1 MRLIS
6 LRLRQW
12 RSYED
17 CTIEFPD
24 GLVGVQGPNGAG
36 KSTVAEAIGWALFG
50 KRRHRA
56 KVADLRRQGAP
67 KGAKSCVELEFQLG
81 PSSYR
86 IERFVGGDAR
96 LWINGELETQKAT
109 DTNARVAQELDL
121 TWEVFQRTVFA
132 QQKDVAALDPS
143 AGSDQRKSHVE
154 RLLGLERFKNAA
166 TRAKSDA
173 KLLAAELDGLRQLA
187 PDLQEIEQALK
198 ESERKAAE
206 GDPAVAAAKTACE
219 EATKARA
226 EARKQLTDEQERVK
240 TADLLKQ
247 RQESEKSAAEEASES
262 VGRLKAQIKERT
274 GQLKRLEKLAPE
286 VRTLKATEKTLG
298 LWDELAAATQELEE
312 VEAELA
318 QLPYDRKQ
326 ATAEE
331 GRLNKLID
339 ERAQLLA
346 DRPDVA
352 GRVAAAKARL
362 DGLRAAE
369 RAGSVDD
376 AKAAVKK
383 LEGDLTQVQQQLA
396 VTKADLAH
404 DEAHVGEVE
413 TGGPDTPC
421 PVCRKP
427 YGDEY
432 GEILNG
438 YRTRIAASEKR
449 LPTLQAECQ
458 RLQKQLDEARE
469 AHGAARRAADAL
481 KESSGAPD
489 AATAADELEEREGE
503 QRGIDARLEA
513 LKREIPALSKECEAR
528 NKLGERWQELDA
540 TRKAQSN
547 RVNKALKVLDLS
559 SYDAAGHAVVR
570 TSHGRL
576 LDLEEEATA
585 LREMTADMP
594 HLRRELDEESEKL
607 KSVQETLGKTNLKL
621 AELALAPK
629 LLAKLERR
637 ANEVDDARDT
647 AQEALTAAKL
657 EAQNRSQEVRALRT
671 SLNEAKKAQ
680 KAIAAKA
687 TDLRQHEVAADL
699 LSKFRDQQSR
709 RAWPRLEQVASA
721 LLNAATD
728 GRYADVKLAS
738 DYRLIIVDRG
748 EEHELTRFSG
758 GEQDLANLCLRLAI
772 ADWVSKERNVDLG
785 FVILDEV
792 FGSQDEER
800 RQRLLS
806 ELRALS
812 NRFRQMLVITHL
824 PEIAELCDAQLVVS
838 LPEPG
843 RSTASLA

>member
-1 MRLIS
+1 
-6 LRLRQW
+6 
-12 RSYED
+12 
-17 CTIEFPD
+17 
-24 GLVGVQGPNGAG
+24 
-36 KSTVAEAIGWALFG
+36 
-50 KRRHRA
+50 
-56 KVADLRRQGAP
+56 
-67 KGAKSCVELEFQLG
+67 
-81 PSSYR
+81 
-86 IERFVGGDAR
+86 
-96 LWINGELETQKAT
+96 
-109 DTNARVAQELDL
+109 
-121 TWEVFQRTVFA
+121 
-132 QQKDVAALDPS
+132 
-143 AGSDQRKSHVE
+143 
-154 RLLGLERFKNAA
+154 
-166 TRAKSDA
+166 
-173 KLLAAELDGLRQLA
+173 LRQLA
-187 PDLQEIEQALK
+187 PDLHEIEQALK

-206 GDPAVAAAKTACE
+206 GDPAVAAAMTGWE

-226 EARKQLTDEQERVK
+226 EARKQLADEQKRVK

-262 VGRLKAQIKERT
+262 VERLKAQIKERT

-298 LWDELAAATQELEE
+298 LWDELAAATQELEG

-318 QLPYDRKQ
+318 QLPYDRRHASGEQ
-326 ATAEE
+326 
-331 GRLNKLID
+331 GRLSKLID

-362 DGLRAAE
+362 DGLRAAQ

-376 AKAAVKK
+376 AKTAVKK

-396 VTKADLAH
+396 VTKAELAH

-458 RLQKQLDEARE
+458 RLQKQLDRARE
-469 AHGAARRAADAL
+469 THAAARRAADTL
-481 KESSGAPD
+481 KQSSGAPD
-489 AATAADELEEREGE
+489 AATAADELDECEREL
-503 QRGIDARLEA
+503 QGIDARLEA

-528 NKLGERWQELDA
+528 NKLAERWQELDA

-559 SYDAAGHAVVR
+559 SYDAARHAVVR

-585 LREMTADMP
+585 LREATADMP
-594 HLRRELDEESEKL
+594 HLRRALAEESEQL
-607 KSVQETLGKTNLKL
+607 KSVQERLGKTKLKL

-637 ANEVDDARDT
+637 ANEADDARDA
-647 AQEALTAAKL
+647 AQEALTATKL
-657 EAQNRSQEVRALRT
+657 EAQNRSQEVRGLRA
-671 SLNEAKKAQ
+671 SLREAKKAQ
-680 KAIAAKA
+680 EAIAAKA

-699 LSKFRDQQSR
+699 LSKYRDQQSR

-838 LPEPG
+838 LPEDG
-843 RSTASLA
+843 QSVACLVS

>member
-1 MRLIS
+1 MAPS
-6 LRLRQW
+6 LLLTSGQRSRQ
-12 RSYED
+12 RRCRENSE
-17 CTIEFPD
+17 
-24 GLVGVQGPNGAG
+24 
-36 KSTVAEAIGWALFG
+36 TV
-50 KRRHRA
+50 H
-56 KVADLRRQGAP
+56 
-67 KGAKSCVELEFQLG
+67 
-81 PSSYR
+81 
-86 IERFVGGDAR
+86 
-96 LWINGELETQKAT
+96 
-109 DTNARVAQELDL
+109 
-121 TWEVFQRTVFA
+121 
-132 QQKDVAALDPS
+132 
-143 AGSDQRKSHVE
+143 
-154 RLLGLERFKNAA
+154 
-166 TRAKSDA
+166 
-173 KLLAAELDGLRQLA
+173 
-187 PDLQEIEQALK
+187 
-198 ESERKAAE
+198 
-206 GDPAVAAAKTACE
+206 
-219 EATKARA
+219 
-226 EARKQLTDEQERVK
+226 
-240 TADLLKQ
+240 
-247 RQESEKSAAEEASES
+247 
-262 VGRLKAQIKERT
+262 LKAQIKERT
-274 GQLKRLEKLAPE
+274 GQLNRLEKLAPE

-326 ATAEE
+326 ATAEQ
-331 GRLNKLID
+331 GRLSKLID
-339 ERAQLLA
+339 ERTQLLA

-396 VTKADLAH
+396 VTKAELAH
-404 DEAHVGEVE
+404 DKAHVGEVE

-469 AHGAARRAADAL
+469 AHGAARRAADTL
-481 KESSGAPD
+481 KESSGASD
-489 AATAADELEEREGE
+489 AATAADELEERER
-503 QRGIDARLEA
+503 QLRGIDERLGA

-528 NKLGERWQELDA
+528 NKLAEHWQELDA
-540 TRKAQSN
+540 TRKAQSS

-559 SYDAAGHAVVR
+559 SYDAAGHDAVR

-576 LDLEEEATA
+576 LDLEEEATV
-585 LREMTADMP
+585 LREATADMP

-607 KSVQETLGKTNLKL
+607 KSLQVTLGKTNLKL

-637 ANEVDDARDT
+637 ANEVDDARDA
-647 AQEALTAAKL
+647 AQEALTATKL

-671 SLNEAKKAQ
+671 SLKEAKKAQ
-680 KAIAAKA
+680 EAIAAKA

-699 LSKFRDQQSR
+699 LSKYRDQQSR

-824 PEIAELCDAQLVVS
+824 PEIAELCDAQLEVS

-843 RSTASLA
+843 RSTASLVL